1 MTEDKWGDIGT
12 RSLYYKSFK
21 TSELI
26 KGNEIMNL
34 DEEILINKYGQDL
47 VSADVLMRLF
57 NSFDF
62 SWKKVFLTDLSYLII
77 QSKPKDQDIV
87 LAIKRSKLKPT
98 FTPCVL
104 LSKGVANH
112 NLKKVIGLREDELS
126 KALLLLLE
134 LFKIAYSRRYQIEK
148 NLSGKW
154 WYQDLSDEEK
164 LREMISKI

>member
-1 MTEDKWGDIGT
+1 
-12 RSLYYKSFK
+12 
-21 TSELI
+21 
-26 KGNEIMNL
+26 MNL
-34 DEEILINKYGQDL
+34 EEEILINKYGQDL
-47 VSADVLMRLF
+47 ISADVLMRLF

-62 SWKKVFLTDLSYLII
+62 SYKKEFLTGLSYLII
-77 QSKPKDQDIV
+77 QSKPEDQDIV
-87 LAIKRSKLKPT
+87 LAIQRSKLKPT

-112 NLKKVIGLREDELS
+112 NLKTVIGLREDELS

-148 NLSGKW
+148 SLSGKW

-164 LREMISKI
+164 

>member
-1 MTEDKWGDIGT
+1 
-12 RSLYYKSFK
+12 
-21 TSELI
+21 
-26 KGNEIMNL
+26 MNL
-34 DEEILINKYGQDL
+34 EEEILINKYGQDL
-47 VSADVLMRLF
+47 VSADVLMHLF

-62 SWKKVFLTDLSYLII
+62 SCKKAFLTGLSYLII

-87 LAIKRSKLKPT
+87 LAIQRSKLKPT

-112 NLKKVIGLREDELS
+112 NLEKVIGLREDELS

-148 NLSGKW
+148 SLSGKW
-154 WYQDLSDEEK
+154 WYQDLSDDEK